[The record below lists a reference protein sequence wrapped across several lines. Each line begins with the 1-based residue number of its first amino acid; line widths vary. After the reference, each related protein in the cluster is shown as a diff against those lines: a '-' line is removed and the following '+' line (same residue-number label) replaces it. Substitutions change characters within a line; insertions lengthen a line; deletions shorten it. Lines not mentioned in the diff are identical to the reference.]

1 MEFETREHL
10 YQLEQ
15 IIVEQ
20 ESELKEVRKNLRQLQ
35 QLHDRLEQRFAELKQ
50 QASENTT
57 SLQFLSIQ
65 LHKLQQQIAYLLKR

>member
-35 QLHDRLEQRFAELKQ
+35 QLHDSLEQQFAELKQ
-50 QASENTT
+50 QVSENTT
-57 SLQFLSIQ
+57 SLIIIETITRSRADK
-65 LHKLQQQIAYLLKR
+65 HHDK

>member
-15 IIVEQ
+15 IIVDQ

-35 QLHDRLEQRFAELKQ
+35 QLHARLEQQFAELKQ
-50 QASENTT
+50 QVSENTT

-65 LHKLQQQIAYLLKR
+65 LQKFQQQIAYLLKR